1 MCRFLAFHTK
11 GHISKSHVNALI
23 QASKNDIFSKYGNHP
38 DGWGLVTFIKN
49 GKWKIIYHKSENPIY
64 EDPYIFQLLDIIK
77 GEEIIGVIH
86 ARKAGSRFLIGLNHN
101 HPYSIRA
108 GAYDLYFAHNGSVNR
123 TAFKYSD
130 KPYTDSYLILEEIKD
145 EIERGNTTPYDAFSK
160 TIDRLKDYASSLNSA
175 LISFNRSEGP
185 SILVAYYYNKNRL
198 DRESKEE
205 YYKLYT
211 DNNGYIFSSTVKYYL
226 NINSEELT
234 FGSIT
239 HL

>member
-1 MCRFLAFHTK
+1 M
-11 GHISKSHVNALI
+11 
-23 QASKNDIFSKYGNHP
+23 
-38 DGWGLVTFIKN
+38 
-49 GKWKIIYHKSENPIY
+49 
-64 EDPYIFQLLDIIK
+64 
-77 GEEIIGVIH
+77 
-86 ARKAGSRFLIGLNHN
+86 
-101 HPYSIRA
+101 
-108 GAYDLYFAHNGSVNR
+108 NR

-160 TIDRLKDYASSLNSA
+160 TIDKLKDYASSLNST
-175 LISFNRSEGP
+175 LISFNRSEGT